1 MCCLKAPP
9 GEGGTVKSLVML
21 SSGRSSIH
29 RNWWNRI
36 RCFDSGFQWSDHWRA
51 HPSLPGNRFSSPI
64 ELQVP
69 AERESGFPP
78 SWFKPLCR
86 FWFVFL
92 RCDPGV
98 FSSHDR
104 FPKASIL
111 VHANFLATTRG
122 YALPLLITTET
133 LQFTIMLL
141 PDDAIDVFDR
151 CNILSVDGLVW
162 HWFNYIN

>member
-104 FPKASIL
+104 FNFGARQFSRNYPRICVASLNYDRNIAIYD
-111 VHANFLATTRG
+111 HASSGRC
-122 YALPLLITTET
+122 
-133 LQFTIMLL
+133 
-141 PDDAIDVFDR
+141 DR
-151 CNILSVDGLVW
+151 CFRSLQYPFGRWPSLALI
-162 HWFNYIN
+162 